1 MKRCRFYPDRLR
13 TAVGETLNWFGYM
26 YAVGTD
32 WAALPL
38 AAPRSL
44 INCPK
49 QSRRQR
55 RSFWLSENA
64 CAFVKT
70 GSSLLTA
77 NLDACIV
84 RIFGLKTGG
93 SISFPDPLLEKLS
106 PNTRELLQYAHY
118 TFTKVSERL
127 LSL

>member
-1 MKRCRFYPDRLR
+1 MIERRS
-13 TAVGETLNWFGYM
+13 ETLQI
-26 YAVGTD
+26 
-32 WAALPL
+32 LPRQAKDGRRGNAEL
-38 AAPRSL
+38 VWVHVRGGNRLGCATTRSTSVS
-44 INCPK
+44 NCPK
-49 QSRRQR
+49 QSRKQR

-93 SISFPDPLLEKLS
+93 SISFPDPLLEI
-106 PNTRELLQYAHY
+106 
-118 TFTKVSERL
+118 
-127 LSL
+127 